1 MKKKIKY
8 ERSSGNVFADLG
20 RPNPE
25 ERLAKAEVARK
36 ITNAIKK
43 KQLTQKQAAEI
54 LNIGQPKVSA
64 LLNGNLR
71 SFSLERMF
79 RFLNALGTSVIV
91 NFRDETDD
99 HEANTFFGTSS
110 SGGCRAVP
118 MAASSRF

>member
-36 ITNAIKK
+36 ITDAIKK
-43 KQLTQKQAAEI
+43 KRLTQQAAAEI
-54 LNIGQPKVSA
+54 LDIGQSKVSA
-64 LLNGNLR
+64 LLSGNLR
-71 SFSLERMF
+71 SFSLERLF

-91 NFRDETDD
+91 NFRDEADD
-99 HEANTFFGTSS
+99 YVASTFFGTAS
-110 SGGCRAVP
+110 SGGGRSIP
-118 MAASSRF
+118 MVASGK